1 MDLGMRKIRSAG
13 RTSGSIEITLPALL
27 QFLEGVEC
35 RLVVRDGPRPE
46 IVLQTDLSPAQDLLQ
61 ELWQKLRQ
69 GLGEIED
76 LGDFSPSDFSLAL
89 FPPRHWQE
97 RPPLAY
103 ADALAVLQYRKGS
116 GTAYRK
122 GSGTLHRNGSG
133 TAHRKGS
140 GTLQRAGGNGRTPEA
155 LVRLLAFLA
164 VAAAYRLGLE
174 AALALAFGD
183 AVAYLIT
190 GTPAGLGTDFERGMA
205 HRAFWGNAPPPQ
217 TLASAAWS
225 DPDLEG
231 TQDRPLSSLFT
242 DRVWERARPGLQ
254 RVYEQFRAWQKN
266 PEAYAVARK
275 MWYRA
280 LMMEMGA
287 RTSSVEAYV
296 GGQRIDIGSR
306 RHDQ

>member
-46 IVLQTDLSPAQDLLQ
+46 IVLQTDLSAAQDLLQ

-76 LGDFSPSDFSLAL
+76 LGDYSPSDFSLAL

-103 ADALAVLQYRKGS
+103 ADALAVLQ
-116 GTAYRK
+116 
-122 GSGTLHRNGSG
+122 
-133 TAHRKGS
+133 HRKGS
-140 GTLQRAGGNGRTPEA
+140 GTPHRTGSGTPQRAGGNGRTPEA

-205 HRAFWGNAPPPQ
+205 HRAFWGNAPLPQ

-231 TQDRPLSSLFT
+231 TQDRPLRSLLT
-242 DRVWERARPGLQ
+242 DQVWERARPGLQ
-254 RVYEQFRAWQKN
+254 RVYEQFRAWQQN
-266 PEAYAVARK
+266 PEAYALARK

-280 LMMEMGA
+280 LMIEMGA

-296 GGQRIDIGSR
+296 GG
-306 RHDQ
+306 

>member
-13 RTSGSIEITLPALL
+13 RTSGSIEVTLPALL

-46 IVLQTDLSPAQDLLQ
+46 IVLQAELSPAQDLLQ

-76 LGDFSPSDFSLAL
+76 LGDFSASDFSLAL

-116 GTAYRK
+116 GTAHRKEGGTAYRK
-122 GSGTLHRNGSG
+122 GSGTADRTGSG
-133 TAHRKGS
+133 TAQH
-140 GTLQRAGGNGRTPEA
+140 AGGNGRTPEA

-190 GTPAGLGTDFERGMA
+190 GASAGLGTDFERGMA
-205 HRAFWGNAPPPQ
+205 HRAFWGNAPLLQ

-231 TQDRPLSSLFT
+231 TQDTQDVQDRPLSSLFT

-296 GGQRIDIGSR
+296 GG
-306 RHDQ
+306 